1 MREYGIAQ
9 DYNKALEFW
18 RRGVGLASATAYCNI
33 GNAYYCGKGVERDTK
48 KAKDNSQLAAIGGNG
63 QAGYNLG
70 ASELKAVALEGTNPG
85 TFQEWARTKDY
96 TQMPCNHIKH
106 MWMRSRVIRGTK
118 LLHLMTGIDIISCLY
133 ILMRGFAPP
142 HCFIEI
148 DFLYTNYVCSIL
160 YIRHSNYSISFD
172 F

>member
-85 TFQEWARTKDY
+85 TFQEWATTKDY

-133 ILMRGFAPP
+133 ILMEVLPP
-142 HCFIEI
+142 PLLHRDKLSIYQLCLF
-148 DFLYTNYVCSIL
+148 NIL
-160 YIRHSNYSISFD
+160 Y
-172 F
+172 